1 VRRLPPA
8 IVAAPLVVLSGLVL
22 GACRAPAPTP
32 APAPAAAARR
42 WCDELPRPANQALEH
57 LGRRA
62 DWFEVYRAA
71 DGVFAIVEPYQFQ
84 EAISYLIVGAREALL
99 FDSGLGM
106 VPIAP
111 VVKELTS
118 LPVTVLNS
126 HTHFDHVGGNAEF
139 DRVLAMD
146 TAYTRANTQ
155 GFPHE
160 ALLGEIA
167 PEAFCRPLPAG
178 SDSGAYRSRP
188 WTPTAFIKDGHRIDL
203 GGRTLEVLQSPGHT
217 PDAVALYDAGSGLLF
232 TGDTFYE
239 GTIWLF
245 VPETSLS
252 AYATSVDR
260 LAALVPRLKKVL
272 PAHNGASARP
282 EWLTELRDA
291 VAVVRARPASGKVTG
306 EGQVTF
312 TFAHFSIL
320 TSQKALTGWSG
331 PAERGGSGL
340 SGQSLV
346 PPAPASPPS

>member
-1 VRRLPPA
+1 MA
-8 IVAAPLVVLSGLVL
+8 MAF
-22 GACRAPAPTP
+22 ACRAQTPPSPSVAPH
-32 APAPAAAARR
+32 R
-42 WCDELPRPANQALEH
+42 WCDDLPRPANQALERV
-57 LGRRA
+57 GRRA
-62 DWFEVYRAA
+62 DWFEVYSAA
-71 DGVFAIVEPYQFQ
+71 DGVFAIAEPYQFQ
-84 EAISYLIVGAREALL
+84 EVISYLIVGTREALL

-111 VVKELTS
+111 VVKELTA

-139 DRVLAMD
+139 ERILAMN
-146 TAYTRANTQ
+146 TTYTRANTG
-155 GFPHE
+155 GFTHE
-160 ALLGEIA
+160 MLKGEGA

-178 SDSGAYRSRP
+178 ILAADYVSRP
-188 WTPTAFIKDGHRIDL
+188 WTPTSFIEDGHRIDL
-203 GGRTLEVLQSPGHT
+203 GGRTLEVLTSPGHT
-217 PDAVALYDAGSGLLF
+217 PDAIALFDARAGLLF

-260 LAALVPRLKKVL
+260 LAALVPRLKKIL

-282 EWLTELRDA
+282 ERLTELREA
-291 VAVVRARPASGKVTG
+291 VAAVRARPDSGKVTG

-320 TSQKALTGWSG
+320 TSRKALAGWTG

-340 SGQSLV
+340 SGPSLV
-346 PPAPASPPS
+346 PPTP